1 MPKFVEVGRKVPDYS
16 GEKPISESTEK
27 PKKFKREYDS
37 ITLNADEF
45 AYLSSLKIGGEC
57 ELKVKVK
64 KTSESEASSY
74 DNEKSNKIRI
84 EILKIAEP
92 EDEYNELTRDK

>member
-1 MPKFVEVGRKVPDYS
+1 MPKYVDAGRKVPDYS
-16 GEKPISESTEK
+16 GEKSIAQEM
-27 PKKFKREYDS
+27 PKKFKREYES
-37 ITLNADEF
+37 ITLSAEEF
-45 AYLSSLKIGGEC
+45 PYLSSVKIGGEC
-57 ELKVKVK
+57 ELKIKVK